1 MIKPAASDSAAAS
14 DTERGFGFNV
24 LGHDSEMDIAGEVVQ
39 EGKRGRRKGSWYSGR
54 GRERRRGRDNFKLPR
69 TESLVME
76 DRVLDLTLI
85 IYVTPR

>member
-1 MIKPAASDSAAAS
+1 MIKPAVSDSAAAS

-24 LGHDSEMDIAGEVVQ
+24 LGHDSEMDIAGEAVQ

-54 GRERRRGRDNFKLPR
+54 GKESRRGRDNFKLPR

-76 DRVLDLTLI
+76 DKVLDLTLI